1 MALAI
6 KNLCK
11 SYPGIQIFDGL
22 DMDVQENKITCILG
36 PSGIGKT
43 TLLNIISGITPPDS
57 GNISDFEGKDFSY
70 IFQEPRLLYW
80 KTVYENISFV
90 LKDTYKEKE
99 LQSRVNR
106 YLEIVGLFK
115 YRDYYPNKLSGG
127 MEQRVSIARA
137 FAYPSEI
144 LLMDEPF
151 KSLDAKLK
159 KNLLNS
165 FLALWETDTRTVLFV
180 THDIEEAAYISNFV
194 YVLEDSFPTK
204 IKNMI
209 QIEKSFKE
217 RLADYQAVREIK
229 KTLIEFF

>member
-6 KNLCK
+6 KNLYK
-11 SYPGIQIFDGL
+11 SYPKINIFSGL
-22 DMDVQENKITCILG
+22 DMDIQENKITCILG

-57 GNISDFEGKDFSY
+57 GNISDFKDKDFSY

-80 KTVYENISFV
+80 KTVYENINFV
-90 LKDTYKEKE
+90 LKDIYKEKE
-99 LQSRVNR
+99 LKSSVNN
-106 YLEIVGLFK
+106 YLEIVGLYK
-115 YRDYYPNKLSGG
+115 YRDYYPNRLSGG
-127 MEQRVSIARA
+127 MQQRVSIARA

-159 KNLLNS
+159 KNLLLS
-165 FLALWETDTRTVLFV
+165 FMTLWESDKRTVVFV
-180 THDIEEAAYISNFV
+180 THDIEEAAYVSDFV

-204 IKNMI
+204 IKNI
-209 QIEKSFKE
+209 LQIDKSFQE
-217 RLADYQAVREIK
+217 RLDDYQAVREIK

>member
-36 PSGIGKT
+36 PYGIGKT
-43 TLLNIISGITPPDS
+43 TLLNIISGITTPDS

-90 LKDTYKEKE
+90 LKDAYNEKE

-115 YRDYYPNKLSGG
+115 FRNILQQLFDIGDGLFNLRLPDLYTRIN
-127 MEQRVSIARA
+127 IAMMLDDR
-137 FAYPSEI
+137 
-144 LLMDEPF
+144 LMIY
-151 KSLDAKLK
+151 
-159 KNLLNS
+159 
-165 FLALWETDTRTVLFV
+165 TIV
-180 THDIEEAAYISNFV
+180 
-194 YVLEDSFPTK
+194 
-204 IKNMI
+204 
-209 QIEKSFKE
+209 QI
-217 RLADYQAVREIK
+217 IWM
-229 KTLIEFF
+229 